1 MFYQTIEAR
10 MLIIKRKGIAFV
22 ILKQPKSSNNTETLQ
37 TVWSDW
43 SEQVVGRSSLFSRV
57 VG

>member
-10 MLIIKRKGIAFV
+10 MLTIKRKAVAFV
-22 ILKQPKSSNNTETLQ
+22 ILKQPMPSNNSGTLQ

-43 SEQVVGRSSLFSRV
+43 SEQVVGRSSFFIRV